1 MLPNLAPFTEH
12 NGQPTS
18 LGRKQKM
25 DVEKVTEQ
33 RRDDKRKRPDLDK
46 RYGEIGISAVAGA
59 LKHHPCDEP
68 RKRDRQIVPDDCD

>member
-1 MLPNLAPFTEH
+1 
-12 NGQPTS
+12 
-18 LGRKQKM
+18 M